1 MYLIEYCKNEKNT
14 EFKKLINSKNTS
26 ITNQKNLYQKNLA
39 NVCQNVKSIT
49 IDLEDIKMMKF
60 LDDSILLGLYARF
73 SNQKRNAFVT
83 IPNNGQ
89 LNCLYIYHILK
100 NEWLIDQ
107 ENADKIS
114 INNIINRIDWLK
126 IEIRNTKDIVQK
138 AKLEK
143 ELLLSKYALNTLIKY
158 KDVKNKEAKKKVLTN
173 N

>member
-100 NEWLIDQ
+100 NKWLIDQ

-114 INNIINRIDWLK
+114 F
-126 IEIRNTKDIVQK
+126 V
-138 AKLEK
+138 LE
-143 ELLLSKYALNTLIKY
+143 Y
-158 KDVKNKEAKKKVLTN
+158 KDNSKPDFEKTKRRRWRCKCYYYFV
-173 N
+173 

>member
-26 ITNQKNLYQKNLA
+26 ITNQKKLYQKNLA

-73 SNQKRNAFVT
+73 SNRKENTSVT
-83 IPNNGQ
+83 IPNNSQ

-126 IEIRNTKDIVQK
+126 IEISNAKDIVQK

-143 ELLLSKYALNTLIKY
+143 ELLLSKYALNTVIKY
-158 KDVKNKEAKKKVLTN
+158 KDAKNKEAKKKVLTN